1 MNVITTAIEG
11 VVIIEP
17 RIFEDAR
24 GYFFESFSQ
33 REFDEKVAPILGHTV
48 TFVQDNESKSS
59 YGVMRGLHFQ
69 RPPYTQSKLVRCVK
83 GAVLDVAVDI
93 RKGSP
98 TYGQHVEC
106 LLCAHDEEG
115 ERIAREYEN
124 KSRSSFLVPPSSMI
138 GLQFFVPRGFA
149 HGFAVLS
156 ETAVFQYKCDEF
168 YHPEADG
175 GISILDDSLGID
187 WRIPTDKAILSEKD
201 TKHSLLK
208 DFDTPFNV
216 NTNLYK

>member
-1 MNVITTAIEG
+1 MNVIKTTIEG
-11 VVIIEP
+11 VIIIEP
-17 RIFEDAR
+17 SIFEDSR

-33 REFDEKVAPILGHTV
+33 REFNEKVCPI

-69 RPPYTQSKLVRCVK
+69 RPPFTQSKLVRCVK

-98 TYGQHVEC
+98 TYGQHVAVE
-106 LLCAHDEEG
+106 LSEDNH
-115 ERIAREYEN
+115 R
-124 KSRSSFLVPPSSMI
+124 
-138 GLQFFVPRGFA
+138 QFFIPKGFA

-156 ETAVFQYKCDEF
+156 GTAVFQYKCDEF

-175 GISILDDSLGID
+175 GISILDDSLGIN
-187 WRIPTDKAILSEKD
+187 WRIRDKAILSEKD
-201 TKHSLLK
+201 TKHPLLK
-208 DFDTPFNV
+208 DFDSPFDIKV
-216 NTNLYK
+216 NLY

>member
-1 MNVITTAIEG
+1 MNIIKTAIDG
-11 VVIIEP
+11 VLIIEP

-201 TKHSLLK
+201 TKHPLLK
-208 DFDTPFNV
+208 DFDSPFDIKV
-216 NTNLYK
+216 NLY

>member
-1 MNVITTAIEG
+1 MNVIKTAIDG
-11 VVIIEP
+11 VLIIEP
-17 RIFEDAR
+17 RIFTDAR

-33 REFDEKVAPILGHTV
+33 REFDEKLAPILGHTV

-124 KSRSSFLVPPSSMI
+124 KFRSSFLVSPSSMI
-138 GLQFFVPRGFA
+138 GLQFFIPRGFA

-187 WRIPTDKAILSEKD
+187 WRIPTEHA
-201 TKHSLLK
+201 LL
-208 DFDTPFNV
+208 
-216 NTNLYK
+216 